1 MTVFIYENS
10 KLYTESDKN
19 IVYMYVH
26 YNKIIITIVLYT
38 YVYGQYINKNV
49 FLFIHWI
56 TT

>member
-38 YVYGQYINKNV
+38 YVYGQYINKNI
-49 FLFIHWI
+49 FL
-56 TT
+56 